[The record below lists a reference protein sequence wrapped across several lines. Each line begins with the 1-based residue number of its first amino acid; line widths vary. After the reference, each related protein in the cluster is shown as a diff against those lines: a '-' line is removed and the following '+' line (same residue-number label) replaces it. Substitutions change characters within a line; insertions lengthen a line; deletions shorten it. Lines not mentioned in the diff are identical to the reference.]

1 MLDLLGEQEG
11 QVLYPDARV
20 RLCIVSARKIRN
32 GISTDVCFSCA
43 PCLSSCW
50 SLAIEEG
57 TLENVACP
65 SVNCVKKRSLREPGK
80 GNTEGGTDL
89 DPTVVEGVVGK
100 ELRDRW
106 EKLKKKRKA
115 EIGAWTTSHASV
127 IELN

>member
-1 MLDLLGEQEG
+1 
-11 QVLYPDARV
+11 
-20 RLCIVSARKIRN
+20 
-32 GISTDVCFSCA
+32 
-43 PCLSSCW
+43 
-50 SLAIEEG
+50 
-57 TLENVACP
+57 
-65 SVNCVKKRSLREPGK
+65 VKKRSLREPGK